1 MKFNFIK
8 GGKCFQN
15 SARLSC
21 CQLFIRGIP
30 VVLIILPVEL
40 SYSEFCSGFQHA
52 IVRDC
57 FQICPIQLYIRGS
70 SFGILSKP
78 LSDSVIIRN
87 RDSRDC
93 FQSFVSLICF
103 VFNFLF
109 EVTLLGLISKFC

>member
-57 FQICPIQLYIRGS
+57 FQICPIQL
-70 SFGILSKP
+70 
-78 LSDSVIIRN
+78 SVIFEVPASGFFPNLSQTQLLSEIEIAEIVFKVL
-87 RDSRDC
+87 SV
-93 FQSFVSLICF
+93 SFVF
-103 VFNFLF
+103 F
-109 EVTLLGLISKFC
+109 KFFI